1 MADMARDY
9 NSWKIGRPRAEP
21 YGGNLMS
28 VTRATRRGVVLLAL
42 IAGPKSAARG
52 AEPPPVQPQPSER
65 IGVFLRCT
73 GEEDPR
79 KALAAVKSLGLDR
92 VQVSRLADRYY
103 TAEGAR
109 EFARL
114 LAGAGVRSDAVVAVF
129 DGESYKDQE
138 SVLRTVGFRSAA
150 LRAPRLDYARR
161 CVDFAAAIGT
171 KVVTFHMGFLPRR
184 PADPDYRDMLK
195 AVGDVAVYAAGKGV
209 TLSLETGQETGE
221 ELAAFLDEVEG
232 ARVGVNFDTAN
243 LVLYGLD
250 HPARALAKLL
260 DRVTSVHVKDGLLP
274 EEPGR
279 LGREVRL
286 GEGRAQVAECLR
298 ILERSGFE
306 GPLIIENYVW
316 RDLRTDPLDELAR
329 ARDFIRA
336 SLGRKD

>member
-1 MADMARDY
+1 M
-9 NSWKIGRPRAEP
+9 SLTKRASGP
-21 YGGNLMS
+21 
-28 VTRATRRGVVLLAL
+28 VLLAL
-42 IAGPKSAARG
+42 TPPQAAPGRR
-52 AEPPPVQPQPSER
+52 AALHRSRER

-79 KALAAVKSLGLDR
+79 KALAAVRSLGLDR

-109 EFARL
+109 EFAGL

-184 PADPDYRDMLK
+184 PADPDYREMLK

-221 ELAAFLDEVEG
+221 ELAAFLDAVEG

-279 LGREVRL
+279 LGRADSARP
-286 GEGRAQVAECLR
+286 GPGREASASSDPASR
-298 ILERSGFE
+298 
-306 GPLIIENYVW
+306 PTIIENYVSVSD
-316 RDLRTDPLDELAR
+316 RPAR
-329 ARDFIRA
+329 RAGAGARLHPGEPR
-336 SLGRKD
+336 RKD

>member
-1 MADMARDY
+1 
-9 NSWKIGRPRAEP
+9 
-21 YGGNLMS
+21 MS
-28 VTRATRRGVVLLAL
+28 FTKATRVAAVLLAL
-42 IAGPKSAARG
+42 AAGPTARAAG
-52 AEPPPVQPQPSER
+52 AEPPVAGPKPGER

-79 KALAAVKSLGLDR
+79 KALAAVKSLGLAR

-109 EFARL
+109 EFAGL
-114 LAGAGVRSDAVVAVF
+114 LAEAGVRSDAVVVVF
-129 DGESYKDQE
+129 GGESYEDQE
-138 SVLRTVGFRSAA
+138 AVLRTVGFRPAA

-171 KVVTFHMGFLPRR
+171 KVVTFHMGFLPRQ
-184 PADPDYRDMLK
+184 PADPDYRDMLQ
-195 AVGDVAVYAAGKGV
+195 AVGGVAVYAAGKGV

-221 ELAAFLDEVEG
+221 ELLAFLGALTG

-250 HPARALAKLL
+250 QPARALEKLL
-260 DRVTSVHVKDGLLP
+260 GRVTSVHVKDGLLP

-316 RDLRTDPLDELAR
+316 RDRKTDSLDELAR

-336 SLGRKD
+336 SLGTRD

>member
-1 MADMARDY
+1 
-9 NSWKIGRPRAEP
+9 
-21 YGGNLMS
+21 MS
-28 VTRATRRGVVLLAL
+28 FTTATRVAVVLLA
-42 IAGPKSAARG
+42 AGLRSEAVS
-52 AEPPPVQPQPSER
+52 AEPPARESKPSER

-79 KALAAVKSLGLDR
+79 KALAAVKALGLDR

-109 EFARL
+109 EFAGL
-114 LAGAGVRSDAVVAVF
+114 LAEAGIRSDAVVVVF
-129 DGESYKDQE
+129 GGESYEDQE
-138 SVLRTVGFRSAA
+138 SVLRTVGFRPPA
-150 LRAPRLDYARR
+150 LRAPRLQYARR

-171 KVVTFHMGFLPRR
+171 KVVTFHMGFLPRK
-184 PADPDYRDMLK
+184 PGDPDYRDMLR
-195 AVGDVAVYAAGKGV
+195 ALGDVAVYAAGRDV
-209 TLSLETGQETGE
+209 TVSLETGQETGE
-221 ELAAFLDEVEG
+221 ELLAFLDAVPG

-250 HPARALAKLL
+250 QPARALEKLL
-260 DRVTSVHVKDGLLP
+260 SRVTSVHVKDGLPP

-298 ILERSGFE
+298 VLERSGFE

-316 RDLRTDPLDELAR
+316 RDLGTKPLDELAR

-336 SLGRKD
+336 ALARRD